1 MYLFQPRGSLG
12 DWCSLGIEFSR
23 KTMMK
28 TSYPWLLKSFKSGF
42 PFPPLPSQPTF
53 LPILSYLSLVAH
65 FPLIPV
71 NTLHQNQRSISEIT
85 ISSLLVLPIEDLLQ
99 LVEQFIEGLSDV
111 VGSSRMVRAE
121 VIGRLPLSDHII
133 SGGVVSSSV
142 MVEDSPLNQEITELD
157 TSGKSTQVFN
167 LHVVLLEEVQQL
179 VGLIVHD
186 RQDLLSSYPWVVG
199 PVRDGS
205 GVVVAIESSE
215 HDT

>member
-1 MYLFQPRGSLG
+1 
-12 DWCSLGIEFSR
+12 
-23 KTMMK
+23 MMK

-42 PFPPLPSQPTF
+42 SLPPLPSQPTF
-53 LPILSYLSLVAH
+53 LPILSCPSLVAH

-85 ISSLLVLPIEDLLQ
+85 ISSLLALSIEDLLQ
-99 LVEQFIEGLSDV
+99 LVEQLIEGLSDV

-121 VIGRLPLSDHII
+121 VIGRLPLPDHII

-142 MVEDSPLNQEITELD
+142 MVEDSPLNQKITELD
-157 TSGKSTQVFN
+157 TSGKPTQVFN

-205 GVVVAIESSE
+205 VVAVAIEFSA